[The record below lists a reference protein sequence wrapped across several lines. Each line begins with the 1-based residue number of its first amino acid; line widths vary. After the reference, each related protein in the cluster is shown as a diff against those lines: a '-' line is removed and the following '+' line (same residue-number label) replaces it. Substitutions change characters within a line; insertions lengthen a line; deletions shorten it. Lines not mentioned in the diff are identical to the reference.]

1 MNTIE
6 KLNQD
11 LLIKQFNEFKAE
23 TFNELENVINYL
35 KVKID
40 TIKHPFLEKEIDE
53 IGLSVR
59 GFNALMF
66 HLQKYDM
73 YDRQIGIPKVKH
85 IVQISLEDF
94 MKNRNVGQRT
104 ISEIEHILYEHGYS
118 FKQ

>member
-23 TFNELENVINYL
+23 TFNDLENVVNYL
-35 KVKID
+35 KIKID
-40 TIKHPFLEKEIDE
+40 AIKYPFLEKEIDE

-59 GFNALMF
+59 TFNNIIS

-73 YDRQIGIPKVKH
+73 YDRQRERPKVKH
-85 IVQISLEDF
+85 IVQVSLEDF
-94 MKNRNVGQRT
+94 MKNRQVGEKT
-104 ISEIEHILYEHGYS
+104 ISELESILNEHGYS
-118 FKQ
+118 FKP